1 MEELKS
7 NVHQYTN
14 LLNSQ
19 MSESSNKLE
28 EMGQLVDGAV
38 DELYKRLDIKDLKN
52 SVNQTGDKLDGMNEE
67 LKEARQTLEQT
78 AQSIDNKVSNQ
89 SENLTDG
96 LNQL

>member
-28 EMGQLVDGAV
+28 EMGLLVNEVVDQLD
-38 DELYKRLDIKDLKN
+38 KRLGIEDLKN